1 MGFSAKRAPKPQRD
15 KDDNNDDES
24 GDEELAQLKEIV
36 GDRSSAYYL
45 LKHWD
50 AYRKRISNLVNHVT
64 VDNVKLVAAALL
76 KDNNM
81 CDGAGVFVTSC
92 LKAQM
97 AAAPEM
103 TPVFAALV
111 AKLNSSVHDI
121 GRLVLKR
128 LLMHWRRAF
137 RRNDRHVL
145 LKATKF
151 LAHLL
156 NQQVAKET
164 LALDIVTRLLAEPT
178 DDDKVECAVGF
189 VQDVGRLLRCFLHK
203 EIRGIIERFLE
214 ILYEGGVND
223 RVQIMIEELCAH
235 RKARFQDFPA
245 KPPELDLLAVGECK
259 IHEVTLDDELEID
272 EESGAHYDVFG
283 THPSFME
290 HDDKTEYESIIHEH
304 LGNIHPSDDADL
316 GFGDYCNINDD
327 EEEEDHRMETSSLI
341 RLRRAICGTLSKC
354 ASIEKCGFTLDS
366 RHPVLN
372 IKVQPGQELELWV
385 MLIELC
391 GREEIYSP
399 YYARV
404 AESLCWRDRN
414 LYQGIFERCFPMQVA
429 LVNGMDNNKL
439 RNVAEF
445 FGYLVGK
452 GAISWDESF
461 SHAKNLP
468 KAAATDPSSRLFI
481 DLLFEKALG
490 HMRLDAS
497 KVKAQQEQ
505 SRETYTNRNTMPC
518 IIEIEHH
525 QHAKVDQQVLQPDQP
540 ELVDDDEDEDE
551 DMEYEV
557 EAILNSKTTGK
568 RGKQYLVKWKGYETD
583 EATWEPA
590 AALKN
595 AREAVREFETTKR
608 PTKRRRRH

>member
-1 MGFSAKRAPKPQRD
+1 MGFSGKRAASQRE
-15 KDDNNDDES
+15 DDES
-24 GDEELAQLKEIV
+24 DENGVELAQLKEIV

-45 LKHWD
+45 VKHWD

-64 VDNVKLVAAALL
+64 VENVKLVAAALL
-76 KDNNM
+76 KDNM
-81 CDGAGVFVTSC
+81 YDGAGVFVSSC

-97 AAAPEM
+97 VAPPEM

-121 GRLVLKR
+121 GHLVLKR
-128 LLMHWRRAF
+128 LLMHWRRAL

-164 LALDIVTRLLAEPT
+164 LALEIVTRLLAEPT
-178 DDDKVECAVGF
+178 TDDKVECAVGF
-189 VQDVGRLLRCFLHK
+189 VQDVGRLLRFFLHK
-203 EIRGIIERFLE
+203 EIRGIIQRLLE
-214 ILYEGGVND
+214 IMYDGGVTD

-235 RKARFQDFPA
+235 RKAKFQDFPA
-245 KPPELDLLAVGECK
+245 KIPELDLLAVGECK

-272 EESGAHYDVFG
+272 EESTGAHFFG
-283 THPSFME
+283 THNPSFMD
-290 HDDKTEYESIIHEH
+290 HDRSEYESIIHEN
-304 LGNIHPSDDADL
+304 LVNMPLSDVDL
-316 GFGDYCNINDD
+316 GFGDYCNNDDD
-327 EEEEDHRMETSSLI
+327 EEEDRMDTGLI

-354 ASIEKCGFTLDS
+354 VSIEKSGFTLDL

-372 IKVQPGQELELWV
+372 VKVQPGQELELWV
-385 MLIELC
+385 MLIEFC
-391 GREEIYSP
+391 GREETYSP

-429 LVNGMDNNKL
+429 LVSRMDNNKL

-452 GAISWDESF
+452 GSILWEDRLSKE
-461 SHAKNLP
+461 
-468 KAAATDPSSRLFI
+468 ATDPSSRLFI
-481 DLLFEKALG
+481 DLLFEKAIG

-497 KVKAQQEQ
+497 KVKAQQEHV
-505 SRETYTNRNTMPC
+505 REPYTNRSMMPC
-518 IIEIEHH
+518 TTEIQHQAEHV
-525 QHAKVDQQVLQPDQP
+525 KVDQQVLPPQP
-540 ELVDDDEDEDE
+540 EESVDEEDMEEDVEE

-557 EAILNSKTTGK
+557 EAILSSKTTSK

-590 AALKN
+590 AALTN
-595 AREAVREFETTKR
+595 AREAVQEFETAKRQTKR
-608 PTKRRRRH
+608 QRIR